1 MGIFWGTSGC
11 LLIRLKTV
19 SKLSELVIDADKLWS
34 DKGISNVKEIA
45 DGMAKGDMVFSDGVK
60 LVKITPG
67 SIGTMLTCHDSGNNL
82 TWSY

>member
-11 LLIRLKTV
+11 LLIRPKAV
-19 SKLSELVIDADKLWS
+19 HKLSELIIDTDKLWS
-34 DKGISNVKEIA
+34 EKGISNVKEIA
-45 DGMAKGDMVFSDGVK
+45 EGMAKGDLVFSDGVK

-67 SIGTMLTCHDSGNNL
+67 SIGTMLTSHDLGNDL

>member
-11 LLIRLKTV
+11 LLVRPKTV
-19 SKLSELVIDADKLWS
+19 HKLSELVIDTDKLWGE
-34 DKGISNVKEIA
+34 KGILNVKEIA
-45 DGMAKGDMVFSDGVK
+45 EGMTKGDMVFSDGVK

-67 SIGTMLTCHDSGNNL
+67 SIGTMLTAHDLGNDL

>member
-11 LLIRLKTV
+11 LLIRPKVV

-34 DKGISNVKEIA
+34 EKGLTNVKEIA
-45 DGMAKGDMVFSDGVK
+45 EGMVKGDMVFSDGVK
-60 LVKITPG
+60 LVRITPG
-67 SIGTMLTCHDSGNNL
+67 SIGTMLTCHDLGNDL